1 MRIKTDDNLRVED
14 RNTAGLSSL
23 HIAARAGQVNTVSL
37 LLQNTHQVV
46 IKAMVV
52 MMMMMFMWTMSMTI
66 LTMIFRWTTAQDL
79 LEGLPCT

>member
-52 MMMMMFMWTMSMTI
+52 MMMMMMFWWTKTI

>member
-1 MRIKTDDNLRVED
+1 MRIKVDDNLRVED

-52 MMMMMFMWTMSMTI
+52 MMMMMSMTI

>member
-52 MMMMMFMWTMSMTI
+52 MMMMMFRWTKTI
-66 LTMIFRWTTAQDL
+66 LTMMFRWTTAQDL

>member
-1 MRIKTDDNLRVED
+1 MRIKRDDNLRVED

-52 MMMMMFMWTMSMTI
+52 MMMMMDNVNDNTDNDI
-66 LTMIFRWTTAQDL
+66 
-79 LEGLPCT
+79 

>member
-1 MRIKTDDNLRVED
+1 MRIKADDNLRVED

-52 MMMMMFMWTMSMTI
+52 MMMMMFRWTKTI
-66 LTMIFRWTTAQDL
+66 LTMMFRWTTAQDL

>member
-46 IKAMVV
+46 TKAMVV
-52 MMMMMFMWTMSMTI
+52 MMMMMFRWTKTI
-66 LTMIFRWTTAQDL
+66 LTMMFRWTTAQDL

>member
-1 MRIKTDDNLRVED
+1 MRIGTDDNLRVED

-52 MMMMMFMWTMSMTI
+52 MMMMMSMTI

>member
-46 IKAMVV
+46 TKAMVV
-52 MMMMMFMWTMSMTI
+52 MMNV
-66 LTMIFRWTTAQDL
+66 DV
-79 LEGLPCT
+79 

>member
-52 MMMMMFMWTMSMTI
+52 MMMMTFRWTKTMTI

>member
-52 MMMMMFMWTMSMTI
+52 MMMMMSMTI

>member
-1 MRIKTDDNLRVED
+1 MRVKADDNLRVED

-52 MMMMMFMWTMSMTI
+52 MMMMMFRWTKTI
-66 LTMIFRWTTAQDL
+66 LTMMFRWTTAQDL

>member
-52 MMMMMFMWTMSMTI
+52 MMMMMMMSMTT

>member
-1 MRIKTDDNLRVED
+1 MRIKVDDNLRVED

-52 MMMMMFMWTMSMTI
+52 MMMMTFRWTKTMTI
-66 LTMIFRWTTAQDL
+66 LTMIL
-79 LEGLPCT
+79 